1 MMGKLES
8 VQYSAAL
15 AVTGA
20 WTGTSQDKL
29 YSELAWESLG
39 SRRWSRR
46 LILFYNL
53 TPDYTR
59 NPISLFVL
67 SISRRL
73 ILFYNL
79 TPDYTRNPISL
90 FVLSIIQNPS
100 IVKHI
105 ASRTESFKSSF
116 YPGSLSEWNKLDPT
130 LRDSSSVNVFKKK
143 VFSIIRPPAKSV
155 YGIHDP
161 TGVAYL
167 TQLRVGLS
175 KLNCHTF
182 KHNFTDTINPMCQVN
197 MCQNTFCCSA
207 ILSKSRYILSS
218 LVSTMLLQLMN
229 IL

>member
-39 SRRWSRR
+39 SRRW
-46 LILFYNL
+46 
-53 TPDYTR
+53 
-59 NPISLFVL
+59 
-67 SISRRL
+67 SRRL